1 MARFDNLARELEVD
15 ASHGDLLRMSRI
27 ELRSERVALLHT
39 LGTADR
45 HDLDA
50 LVPVI
55 TDPLRPVRLRDWIEW
70 RVRVIDR
77 LLDRQ
82 PEREVAT
89 PVVIDPEEDPYDR

>member
-1 MARFDNLARELEVD
+1 MPVFTDPVRGAAITMTCE
-15 ASHGDLLRMSRI
+15 DLLRMNRL
-27 ELRSERVALLHT
+27 ELRAERVTLLHL

-89 PVVIDPEEDPYDR
+89 PVVIDPEGDPYDR